1 MHSLSRL
8 FLVVLAAAVITA
20 GCTHAPG
27 PVAPAEPAPA
37 APGAVTASDL
47 PSLALAPADLPAC
60 FSRTGEQ
67 VKTADDVGDLARQA
81 GWQGGYEAV
90 FSCPSAGSGPT
101 VIVHSLAL
109 YPAEN
114 VGGIAAM
121 VDRQDRPAG
130 YVFGN
135 ISDPDRSFIVS
146 GFSARFNSTEPSAA
160 SPGAFVLAGGRNGS
174 APAPASRGDFAE
186 FIVFRGNV
194 LEILKM
200 TGPDT
205 NATLLHGLA
214 RAAAQKIP

>member
-1 MHSLSRL
+1 MRSLSCL
-8 FLVVLAAAVITA
+8 LLLVLAAAVIIA
-20 GCTHAPG
+20 GCTQAPG
-27 PVAPAEPAPA
+27 PVAPAAPEPAV
-37 APGAVTASDL
+37 PGTVTAPDL

-67 VKTADDVGDLARQA
+67 GKTADDVGDLARQA
-81 GWQGGYEAV
+81 GWEGGYEAV
-90 FSCPSAGSGPT
+90 FSCPSAGAGPT

-109 YPAEN
+109 YPAGN
-114 VGGIAAM
+114 VPGIAAM

-130 YVFGN
+130 FLYAN
-135 ISDPDRSFIVS
+135 ISDPDPGFFVS
-146 GFSARFNSTEPSAA
+146 GFSARVNSTGPSAA
-160 SPGAFVLAGGRNGS
+160 SRGAFVLAGGRNVS
-174 APAPASRGDFAE
+174 APASASQGDFAE